1 MIIMNNELL
10 PNEVHKYPGFSVNQQ
25 RKETKLK
32 KKIPEKKV

>member
-10 PNEVHKYPGFSVNQQ
+10 VHKYAGFPVNQQ

-32 KKIPEKKV
+32 KKIPDKKNL